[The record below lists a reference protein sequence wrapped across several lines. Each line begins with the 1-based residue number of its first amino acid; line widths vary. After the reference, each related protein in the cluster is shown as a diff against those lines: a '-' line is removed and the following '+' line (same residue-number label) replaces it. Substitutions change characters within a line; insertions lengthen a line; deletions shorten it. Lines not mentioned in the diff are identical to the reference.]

1 MFKFFSARSLLYV
14 LLAGALSL
22 AGSNLPALAQVA
34 LLHSPID
41 TLPIEER
48 INLRQG
54 KPVVTGENGRY
65 TARILV
71 DATQSQAWSV
81 LTDYSNYS
89 QFMPNV
95 TASSILEARG
105 DRRIFEEVDRYYVA
119 PLVTV
124 KARIRLAVTEIPQ
137 SGFNFQM
144 IDGKLQELHGSWTIQ
159 PVSTYLGG
167 SIHQVLL
174 TQQINAQP
182 KAVTPK
188 GLFYNIF
195 RHRVEATMTAVRQE
209 IKRRGS

>member
-1 MFKFFSARSLLYV
+1 MFKFLSTRSLLY
-14 LLAGALSL
+14 LLLPGTLSL
-22 AGSNLPALAQVA
+22 SGSSLPALAQVA
-34 LLHSPID
+34 LLPSPID

-48 INLRQG
+48 INLQQG
-54 KPVVTGENGRY
+54 KPVVTGENGSY
-65 TARILV
+65 TARILI
-71 DATQSQAWSV
+71 DATPSQAWSV

-95 TASSILEARG
+95 TASSILATRG
-105 DRRIFEEVDRYYVA
+105 DRRIFEEVDRYRIA

-124 KARIRLAVTEIPQ
+124 KARTSLAVTETPP
-137 SGFNFQM
+137 SGFSFQM

-159 PVSTYLGG
+159 PVSTNLGG

-182 KAVTPK
+182 RAVTPK
-188 GLFYNIF
+188 DLFYHIF
-195 RHRVEATMTAVRQE
+195 RRHVEATMKAVRQE